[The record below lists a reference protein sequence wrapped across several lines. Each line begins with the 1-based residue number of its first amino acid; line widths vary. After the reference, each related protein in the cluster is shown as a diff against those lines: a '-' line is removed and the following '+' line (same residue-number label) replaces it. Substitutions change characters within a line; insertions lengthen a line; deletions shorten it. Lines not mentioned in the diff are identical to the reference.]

1 MSRTKCEDKMYW
13 WELKEPFLSYRKE
26 EVFPETTWNE
36 DTVSIVETKSK
47 VQSFSQIL
55 EMSLTFSIFIETL
68 KNWFDFCQFFS
79 SPFLNEKK

>member
-1 MSRTKCEDKMYW
+1 MSSYLFEDKMYW

-47 VQSFSQIL
+47 VQSFSQGL
-55 EMSLTFSIFIETL
+55 VRVLF
-68 KNWFDFCQFFS
+68 
-79 SPFLNEKK
+79 